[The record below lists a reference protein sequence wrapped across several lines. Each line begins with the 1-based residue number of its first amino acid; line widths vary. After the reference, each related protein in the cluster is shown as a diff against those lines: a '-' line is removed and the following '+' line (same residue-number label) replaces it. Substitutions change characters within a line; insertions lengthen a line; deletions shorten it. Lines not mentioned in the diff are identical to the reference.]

1 MNMNEKSWTKP
12 KDLNIVFTAE
22 MFEDLN
28 AVLIGISKRTLMG
41 STYQYAD
48 GRIMRVLYMEDG
60 ACKIE
65 LYK

>member
-12 KDLNIVFTAE
+12 KDLDYVFTAE

-28 AVLIGISKRTLMG
+28 NLLVGINKRTLMG
-41 STYQYAD
+41 STCQYGD
-48 GRIMRVLYMEDG
+48 GRIMRVRYTEDNTLQ
-60 ACKIE
+60 IE

>member
-1 MNMNEKSWTKP
+1 MNEKSWTKP
-12 KDLNIVFTAE
+12 NDLDYVFTAE

-28 AVLIGISKRTLMG
+28 NVLVGINKRTLMG

-48 GRIMRVLYMEDG
+48 GRLMRVRYMEDNTLQI
-60 ACKIE
+60 K

>member
-1 MNMNEKSWTKP
+1 MNEKSWTKP
-12 KDLNIVFTAE
+12 KDLDIVFTAE

-28 AVLIGISKRTLMG
+28 NVLIGITKRTLMG

-48 GRIMRVLYMEDG
+48 GRIMRVRYMEDG
-60 ACKIE
+60 ACQIE